1 MNVENPAI
9 AWLQCLPVRQTGEN
23 KMKQIYN

>member
-1 MNVENPAI
+1 MNVENSAI
-9 AWLQCLPVRQTGEN
+9 AGFKCLPVRQTGEN